1 MTTDADPQPVVGSV
15 PEPDIGTPTP
25 PPSPPPSKAGRD
37 LRAAIAI
44 GVGLGGIAA
53 ASLFIA
59 KVAFV
64 VFVVVVMMA
73 AVRELGQA
81 MRGRAVAIPEIPLV
95 VGAGAVLIAA
105 YVGGTEK
112 LVVAILLLVVAAVG
126 WGAVADGLDKL
137 AGIAA
142 GVFVACYVALLGGFA
157 VLLVV
162 PADGPRRV
170 VAFVVAVV
178 CSDTGGYAVG
188 VFLGKHPM
196 APSVSPKK
204 SWEGFAGS
212 AATCALSGGLLFPLT
227 LHATWWQGVL
237 FGLAVVVTA
246 TIGDLSESLI
256 KRDLGIKDMGKLLP
270 GHGGILDRFDSFLLT
285 APVAWALLT
294 LWVPWP
300 T

>member
-15 PEPDIGTPTP
+15 PETDVGTA
-25 PPSPPPSKAGRD
+25 SPPPSKAGRN

-44 GVGLGGIAA
+44 GVGLGGVAA

-64 VFVVVVMMA
+64 GFVVVVMMA

-95 VGAGAVLIAA
+95 VGAGAVLVAA

-212 AATCALSGGLLFPLT
+212 AAACALSGALLFPLT

>member
-15 PEPDIGTPTP
+15 PEPDIGTP
-25 PPSPPPSKAGRD
+25 SPPPSKAGRN

-126 WGAVADGLDKL
+126 WGAVADGLDKR

-170 VAFVVAVV
+170 VA
-178 CSDTGGYAVG
+178 
-188 VFLGKHPM
+188 
-196 APSVSPKK
+196 
-204 SWEGFAGS
+204 
-212 AATCALSGGLLFPLT
+212 
-227 LHATWWQGVL
+227 
-237 FGLAVVVTA
+237 
-246 TIGDLSESLI
+246 
-256 KRDLGIKDMGKLLP
+256 
-270 GHGGILDRFDSFLLT
+270 
-285 APVAWALLT
+285 
-294 LWVPWP
+294 
-300 T
+300 